1 MIEYWVRPKGVAPD
15 VLFALLCGD
24 VSAPATFGVN
34 RSGWAP
40 TVQLT
45 AYLRALPADGWL
57 RIMCTTVQI
66 GQDWFDEDH
75 IVVDCEGHIVVQ
87 SRQLAMVPPARSNA
101 PCGVCNALT
110 VARIAII
117 GGGSIGEALLSGLL
131 RAGRQVKDLVVAEKD
146 PDRAKYLSETYSV
159 LVTSVADAAENA
171 SFVIV
176 AVKPAD
182 VTLVIDEIADAAAH
196 AESDSAE
203 QVFVTV
209 AAGVTTD
216 FYEAKLPAGAPVVRV
231 MPNAPVVVGGG
242 VSALA
247 PGRFA
252 TAEQLKE
259 VSAIF
264 DAVGGVLTV
273 PESQMDAVT
282 ALSGSGPAYFFL
294 VVEAL
299 VDAGVAAGLSRPVA
313 TDLVVQTMAGSA
325 AMLLERLD
333 AQQPAGDAAM
343 GTAMDT
349 TAAQL
354 RATVT
359 SPGGT
364 TAAGLRE
371 LERGGLRAALADG
384 C

>member
-1 MIEYWVRPKGVAPD
+1 M
-15 VLFALLCGD
+15 L
-24 VSAPATFGVN
+24 
-34 RSGWAP
+34 
-40 TVQLT
+40 
-45 AYLRALPADGWL
+45 
-57 RIMCTTVQI
+57 
-66 GQDWFDEDH
+66 
-75 IVVDCEGHIVVQ
+75 
-87 SRQLAMVPPARSNA
+87 SRM
-101 PCGVCNALT
+101 
-110 VARIAII
+110 ARIAII
-117 GGGSIGEALLSGLL
+117 GGGSMGEALLSGLL
-131 RAGRQVKDLVVAEKD
+131 RAGRQVKDLVVAEKY

-159 LVTSVADAAENA
+159 LVTTVADAVDTATY
-171 SFVIV
+171 VIV

-182 VTLVIDEIADAAAH
+182 VETVIGDIAEAAAK
-196 AESDSAE
+196 AESDAAE

-209 AAGVTTD
+209 AAGVTTA
-216 FYEAKLPAGAPVVRV
+216 FYENKLPAGSPVIRV

-247 PGRFA
+247 RGRFA
-252 TAEQLKE
+252 TPDQLKA

-264 DAVGGVLTV
+264 DAVGGVLSV
-273 PESQMDAVT
+273 PESQLDAVT
-282 ALSGSGPAYFFL
+282 AVSGSGPAYFFL
-294 VVEAL
+294 MVEAL
-299 VDAGVAAGLSRPVA
+299 VDAGVAAGLSRSVA

-333 AQQPAGDAAM
+333 EAQPAGDAAM

-371 LERGGLRAALADG
+371 LERGGLRTAVTEAVLAAKKRSEQLG
-384 C
+384 ITSE